1 MIVKVKNYKFK
12 IRNCENRDYRFVY
25 NLLKRNMY
33 ALFVKHWGRWNPNVF
48 RDNFNKKNIR
58 IIEYK
63 TKRVAFYD
71 FEFKDGFSYIHNV
84 QVSPSRQ
91 GKGLGTCLVSLMEN
105 ETKRHK
111 LKKIRLK
118 VFKNNLAPTSRVV
131 HIKNPSPHSGFSSLI
146 RSLREAPVL
155 TSSSF
160 DCTRTGVPS
169 SWNFIKALGRRRSPM
184 ISILGLNTY
193 RIILSS

>member
-71 FEFKDGFSYIHNV
+71 FEFKDNLARKLYL
-84 QVSPSRQ
+84 
-91 GKGLGTCLVSLMEN
+91 KLGYKQIKKEGPAVILE
-105 ETKRHK
+105 
-111 LKKIRLK
+111 KKI
-118 VFKNNLAPTSRVV
+118 
-131 HIKNPSPHSGFSSLI
+131 
-146 RSLREAPVL
+146 
-155 TSSSF
+155 
-160 DCTRTGVPS
+160 
-169 SWNFIKALGRRRSPM
+169 
-184 ISILGLNTY
+184 
-193 RIILSS
+193 

>member
-118 VFKNNLAPTSRVV
+118 VFKDNLARKLYLKLGYKQ
-131 HIKNPSPHSGFSSLI
+131 IKKEGP
-146 RSLREAPVL
+146 AV
-155 TSSSF
+155 
-160 DCTRTGVPS
+160 
-169 SWNFIKALGRRRSPM
+169 
-184 ISILGLNTY
+184 ILEEK
-193 RIILSS
+193 I